1 MNLSLIGIFNGNSSF
16 LNYQI
21 IKKIKI
27 GFNYVIKFIIS
38 QFLFLW
44 VFHSSVYLFST
55 VSVRC

>member
-27 GFNYVIKFIIS
+27 GFNYII
-38 QFLFLW
+38 LNL
-44 VFHSSVYLFST
+44 
-55 VSVRC
+55 